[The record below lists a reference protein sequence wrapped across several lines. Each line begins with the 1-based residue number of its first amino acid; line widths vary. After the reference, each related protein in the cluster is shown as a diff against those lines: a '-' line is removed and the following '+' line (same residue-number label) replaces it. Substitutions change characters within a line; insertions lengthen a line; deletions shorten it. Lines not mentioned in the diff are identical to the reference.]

1 MDSQNDSDQTNDHTQ
16 EEEAKLS
23 SMDIQIKSQLEK
35 EAREIFKREY
45 GFTFA
50 ADIILQSKKPI
61 VGHNCFF
68 DMMYFMSQF
77 VLDLPSSFENLVKQW
92 KQFKIPLY
100 DTKLIA
106 QYNKDFE
113 KTALDSVLEV
123 IKKHT
128 KYNELLK
135 CTFDVG
141 FDRY

>member
-1 MDSQNDSDQTNDHTQ
+1 
-16 EEEAKLS
+16 
-23 SMDIQIKSQLEK
+23 
-35 EAREIFKREY
+35 
-45 GFTFA
+45 
-50 ADIILQSKKPI
+50 
-61 VGHNCFF
+61 
-68 DMMYFMSQF
+68 MMYFMSQF
-77 VLDLPSSFENLVKQW
+77 VLDLPSSFETLVKQW

-113 KTALDSVLEV
+113 KTALDAVLEV

-141 FDRY
+141 FDRYRQVGKEHEAAYDAYMTGLIFATLVKAKEIEDKYKAAVCAAENSS

>member
-68 DMMYFMSQF
+68 DMMYFMS
-77 VLDLPSSFENLVKQW
+77 
-92 KQFKIPLY
+92 
-100 DTKLIA
+100 
-106 QYNKDFE
+106 
-113 KTALDSVLEV
+113 
-123 IKKHT
+123 
-128 KYNELLK
+128 
-135 CTFDVG
+135 
-141 FDRY
+141 